1 MKVFQS
7 LKHTWSLFKLDWRRV
22 FKNPIAIFLMAA
34 LVIIPSLYAWFN
46 IKALWDPYS
55 NTGELPIAVYSADT
69 GAKFQDKDVEIGKE
83 VVKNLHEN
91 KQLGWRFVDSKEQVV
106 EGVKSGKYYA
116 GIYLPKEF
124 SKDLLSFTSG
134 EIQKPK
140 IEYYLNQKIN
150 AIAPKITD
158 KGAGSIQQEISQE
171 FIKTASSTLLKVF
184 NEIGYDID
192 ANLLSINKVK
202 NLILTTNDNLG
213 EIDKYTQEVVQVQG
227 KLPELKEKL
236 AKANEIQTYLPQVD
250 EMGQKLIT
258 LNQKMPEIKRQASVI
273 LTLQQKIPEIQQAGN
288 QLAQVDNDFSEIE
301 KTMNDGIN
309 EAKQGLNII
318 RQVQTILPDIQK
330 LGNQADDLANTTKD
344 GAEKLKTAVPSISSS
359 VQVTLQAIGEVANTT
374 DSLAGSLQTALEDNQ
389 LSQDEKDNLG
399 KLINSFIQGNKDQQT
414 GIDSVANLVQKMK
427 DLADKNGDADASQK
441 LANILTMLASAKQA
455 LDDLNGRLSDLNN
468 AIQSGNI
475 EQAKAFLEQVKS
487 AAGNVAELVGRIDP
501 QQIGQTVSTIL
512 DKLINTI
519 TTAQGVLNQA
529 QQIDFASLLN
539 STEGTVSN
547 AITFLEKYQK
557 QMPAIRQEVHDANVL
572 LNGHMNEIVNGI
584 NTGVD
589 LYNNELPVVEQK
601 LTLAANFMQNDW
613 PGVKKDL
620 TGGLK
625 VVNDKMPEVESALNL
640 ATDLIKND
648 WPSLRS
654 GIQKAANAIGKGEET
669 IDFGQVL
676 KLLKLDA
683 QKESD
688 FFTNPV
694 DLQTNTMYP
703 IANNGSASTPFYT
716 ALCLWVGAVLFS
728 SVTTTEF
735 ALDKKDRG
743 KYTKREQFGA
753 RMLTYLVV
761 SVGQALIV
769 TLGNMF
775 LLGVYVKNPVY
786 SVLFAVLVALAFMM
800 IVYVLVALFG
810 TVGKG
815 IAIIILVLSISGG
828 GGNYP
833 IQVSGKFFQA
843 VNPWLPFTHAVN
855 LLRESAGGIYWP
867 NATQDIIIMIV
878 LFIVFGILGTWAYPV
893 LQPHLTK
900 LTKVAHESKIFH

>member
-1 MKVFQS
+1 M
-7 LKHTWSLFKLDWRRV
+7 
-22 FKNPIAIFLMAA
+22 
-34 LVIIPSLYAWFN
+34 
-46 IKALWDPYS
+46 
-55 NTGELPIAVYSADT
+55 
-69 GAKFQDKDVEIGKE
+69 
-83 VVKNLHEN
+83 
-91 KQLGWRFVDSKEQVV
+91 
-106 EGVKSGKYYA
+106 
-116 GIYLPKEF
+116 
-124 SKDLLSFTSG
+124 
-134 EIQKPK
+134 
-140 IEYYLNQKIN
+140 
-150 AIAPKITD
+150 
-158 KGAGSIQQEISQE
+158 
-171 FIKTASSTLLKVF
+171 
-184 NEIGYDID
+184 
-192 ANLLSINKVK
+192 
-202 NLILTTNDNLG
+202 
-213 EIDKYTQEVVQVQG
+213 
-227 KLPELKEKL
+227 
-236 AKANEIQTYLPQVD
+236 
-250 EMGQKLIT
+250 
-258 LNQKMPEIKRQASVI
+258 
-273 LTLQQKIPEIQQAGN
+273 
-288 QLAQVDNDFSEIE
+288 
-301 KTMNDGIN
+301 
-309 EAKQGLNII
+309 
-318 RQVQTILPDIQK
+318 
-330 LGNQADDLANTTKD
+330 
-344 GAEKLKTAVPSISSS
+344 
-359 VQVTLQAIGEVANTT
+359 
-374 DSLAGSLQTALEDNQ
+374 
-389 LSQDEKDNLG
+389 
-399 KLINSFIQGNKDQQT
+399 
-414 GIDSVANLVQKMK
+414 
-427 DLADKNGDADASQK
+427 
-441 LANILTMLASAKQA
+441 
-455 LDDLNGRLSDLNN
+455 
-468 AIQSGNI
+468 
-475 EQAKAFLEQVKS
+475 
-487 AAGNVAELVGRIDP
+487 
-501 QQIGQTVSTIL
+501 
-512 DKLINTI
+512 
-519 TTAQGVLNQA
+519 NQA